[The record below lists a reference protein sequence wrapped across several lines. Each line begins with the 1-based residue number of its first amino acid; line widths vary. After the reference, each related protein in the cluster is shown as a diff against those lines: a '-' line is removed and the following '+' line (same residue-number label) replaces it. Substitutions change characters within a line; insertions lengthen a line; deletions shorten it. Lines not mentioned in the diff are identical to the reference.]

1 MSFTPNMTPEI
12 ENLVANMLPF
22 QKKYCEHRAAG
33 HTQGESAIRAGSIS
47 EGAAANRVGYQT
59 ENMAGSKDYILWLE
73 QERLKASTVDV
84 PEIISMLRD
93 VFRESMVCGAFKDSN
108 RAAELMAQIAGLLGK
123 NPIAISKKEAIVA
136 ERESTNA
143 FKDDN
148 SEGETK
154 TQDRIDA
161 LQRMMKDLNKSG

>member
-1 MSFTPNMTPEI
+1 MAFTPKMPLDI

-22 QKKYCEHRAAG
+22 QKSYCEHRAAG
-33 HTQGESAIRAGSIS
+33 HTQGEAAIRAGSIS
-47 EGAAANRVGYQT
+47 KADAANRVGYQT

-93 VFRESMVCGAFKDSN
+93 VFRESMVCEAFKDSN

-123 NPIAISKKEAIVA
+123 NPLAISKKEAIVA

-143 FKDDN
+143 FKGEEDSK
-148 SEGETK
+148 SE
-154 TQDRIDA
+154 DRLKEINKM
-161 LQRMMKDLNKSG
+161 LSDLKGSNTN